1 MLPVQIMT
9 TISGLVV
16 DETKNIYPQ
25 SIDVKPFNSADFSLS
40 SDINLANSG
49 LQLSVSL
56 SID

>member
-25 SIDVKPFNSADFSLS
+25 ISDVKPFNSADFSLS

-49 LQLSVSL
+49 L
-56 SID
+56 